1 MDISGALSKANINL
15 EAKALSAFGA
25 AVKLD
30 VTDFGPWPPTKLG
43 QQNNNSAPADRIW
56 NPTKYAAAL
65 ASGDGGFDPKTKFL
79 FKVKFSFQPAV
90 RDMMSALGV
99 DSDEL
104 SRNLTFTVK
113 NIDLPKIDFEYETV
127 NMYNFRTKVLKS
139 ISNRQIAMSFYD
151 DVANNAVSFAN
162 IYLMLL
168 MPITRMQQDPSPTAR
183 PEDFGF
189 SFSMDNMSRDTSY
202 RGVLP
207 NGARDAIS
215 EMVIEQFYVERNSS
229 AGSRQQVA
237 EHLVKMNSY
246 SFINPR
252 LVQIDLSDQDHENG
266 NSANII
272 STSFDFDALRI
283 NVRED
288 ATRARSPS
296 LDTGDILNNVS
307 PLKSSLPSQQGGQ
320 RDPYS
325 SSPMRAAVQQAPL
338 SQPSQ
343 RTPIMTPG
351 GAEGATEEI
360 TGALGTA
367 ANRTLKNVTRGISQ
381 GIAVPKIAFVTDGTV
396 SAVTAAVN
404 SARQKA
410 ADIDISKL
418 K

>member
-1 MDISGALSKANINL
+1 MDISGALSKSNIRL
-15 EAKALSAFGA
+15 EAKALDAFGA
-25 AVKLD
+25 AVKLKAG
-30 VTDFGPWPPTKLG
+30 DFGPPSPAKLG
-43 QQNNNSAPADRIW
+43 QQNNNSAPAERIW

-79 FKVKFSFQPAV
+79 FKVKFAFQPAV

-99 DSDEL
+99 DADEL

-113 NIDLPKIDFEYETV
+113 NIDLPKIDFTYEEV

-139 ISNRQIAMSFYD
+139 ISNRQISMSFYD

-162 IYLMLL
+162 IYMMLL
-168 MPITRMQQDPSPTAR
+168 MPITRMQQDPTAR
-183 PEDFGF
+183 LEDFGF

-202 RGVLP
+202 RGILP

-215 EMVIEQFYVERNSS
+215 EMVIEQFYIERNSS
-229 AGSRQQVA
+229 TTSRQQVA
-237 EHLVKMNSY
+237 EHLVKMNSF

-252 LVQIDLSDQDHENG
+252 LVQIDLNDQDHENG
-266 NSANII
+266 SSANTI

-288 ATRARSPS
+288 ATTSRAPS
-296 LDTGDILNNVS
+296 LATGDILDNVS

-320 RDPYS
+320 KDPFAT
-325 SSPMRAAVQQAPL
+325 AANQG
-338 SQPSQ
+338 Q
-343 RTPIMTPG
+343 RTKGAAKKPTLLG
-351 GAEGATEEI
+351 GLAQGAAKEI
-360 TGALGTA
+360 AGALGTA
-367 ANRTLKNVTRGISQ
+367 ANRTLRNVTRGVSQ
-381 GIAVPKIAFVTDGTV
+381 GIAIPKIPFVTDGTV
-396 SAVTAAVN
+396 SAVTSAVN

-410 ADIDISKL
+410 TDIDIGKL

>member
-1 MDISGALSKANINL
+1 MDISGALSKSNINL
-15 EAKALSAFGA
+15 EANALNTFGA
-25 AVKLD
+25 AVKSKAA
-30 VTDFGPWPPTKLG
+30 DFGPPSPARLG
-43 QQNNNSAPADRIW
+43 QQNNNSAPAERIW

-127 NMYNFRTKVLKS
+127 NMYNFKTKVLKS
-139 ISNRQIAMSFYD
+139 ISNRQISMSFYD

-162 IYLMLL
+162 IYMMLL
-168 MPITRMQQDPSPTAR
+168 MPITRMQQDPTAR
-183 PEDFGF
+183 LEDFGF
-189 SFSMDNMSRDTSY
+189 SFSMDSASRDTSY

-229 AGSRQQVA
+229 AASRQQVA
-237 EHLVKMNSY
+237 EHLVKMNSF

-252 LVQIDLSDQDHENG
+252 LVQIDLNDQDHENG
-266 NSANII
+266 SSANTI

-288 ATRARSPS
+288 ATTSRAPS
-296 LDTGDILNNVS
+296 LATGDILNNVS

-320 RDPYS
+320 KDPF
-325 SSPMRAAVQQAPL
+325 AAAA
-338 SQPSQ
+338 SQGQ
-343 RTPIMTPG
+343 RTKGVAKKPTLLG
-351 GAEGATEEI
+351 GLAQGAAKEI
-360 TGALGTA
+360 AGALGTA
-367 ANRTLKNVTRGISQ
+367 ANRTLRNVTRGVSQ
-381 GIAVPKIAFVTDGTV
+381 GIAIPKIRFITDGTV
-396 SAVTAAVN
+396 SAVTSAVN

-410 ADIDISKL
+410 TDIDIGKL